1 MCVSQ
6 GQTGA
11 SERQVETGEHQAS
24 GPHMS
29 LPGPGRRGRKVRHG
43 NQILLHPAHVSLL
56 PPGPADAHSS
66 LSRNMTGCFRDQ
78 ENIATHSLF
87 TLYAMQ
93 AIPAS
98 LNLIFKHEN
107 GWH

>member
-1 MCVSQ
+1 MSQ

-11 SERQVETGEHQAS
+11 SERQVETGGHQAS

-29 LPGPGRRGRKVRHG
+29 LPGPGPGEESETREPDIAPSSTR
-43 NQILLHPAHVSLL
+43 PWHVSLL

-87 TLYAMQ
+87 TLFERNAGN
-93 AIPAS
+93 S
-98 LNLIFKHEN
+98 CLI
-107 GWH
+107 